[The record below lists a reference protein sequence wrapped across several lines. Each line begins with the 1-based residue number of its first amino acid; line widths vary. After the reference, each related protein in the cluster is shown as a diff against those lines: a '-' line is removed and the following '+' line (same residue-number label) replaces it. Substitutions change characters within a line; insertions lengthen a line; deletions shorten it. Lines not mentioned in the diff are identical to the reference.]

1 MIESCHVLIRHLL
14 TIIEHQQ
21 KRIDEFTSRVAELEA
36 RLKQNSGNSSRP
48 PSSDGFQRKPGLPK
62 EPKRRGGQKGHK
74 GHTLRKVEHPD
85 HIVRLTTPVCEC
97 GLPLDAHSREVE
109 QTYQVFDLPQP
120 KLEVTEY
127 QIPKDSPALR
137 LRPGAPRRSS
147 CGHQRFGTIWSGGS
161 CPDGVVEQLLSTLPR
176 EGLFCVFRPV
186 RL

>member
-1 MIESCHVLIRHLL
+1 
-14 TIIEHQQ
+14 
-21 KRIDEFTSRVAELEA
+21 LEA

-127 QIPKDSPALR
+127 QRIRQRCVCGREHLGALPAGINASVQYG
-137 LRPGAPRRSS
+137 PGGW
-147 CGHQRFGTIWSGGS
+147 C
-161 CPDGVVEQLLSTLPR
+161 C
-176 EGLFCVFRPV
+176 
-186 RL
+186 